1 MGLGLAIADEAV
13 ARPGGGSSFG
23 GGGGSHGGSSSSSRS
38 SGSSGGSSYR
48 GSSSYRSSSGG
59 GGGGGGGDIGPLGVV
74 LVVAA
79 FGLVTVVQVAVAAA
93 KNGDGWFSAMG
104 DWDPTNRDDSPGIV
118 LPSAQPW
125 PKARPTQVLLEPLRA
140 HDPNLSQ
147 ILLEDFLY
155 ELYTRAHEARSSK
168 DDLALL
174 APYLDA
180 GVRGQLASR
189 GMRKVLAVSGVIVG
203 AMQII
208 KLELRDGWAAIDVEY
223 ETNYTETYPS
233 GTGKGDLG
241 FYAKERWHFVRQLSA
256 ASRKPDETR
265 GFGCPSCGAPVEQ
278 SHTDACSY
286 CGTKHGTGD
295 FDWLCNGIVLER
307 EAGPHGQPRAFSC
320 DDEALRIYQQIG
332 LVEALRADMVACERV
347 EYTGVGGRKF
357 AQIDVGEL
365 EFGTGYA
372 PLHFFYQPLLEQ
384 TLRGGLRR
392 FPRVSLRLGHELT
405 ALRQDDEAVSVEV
418 RVVATGEYQ
427 QLRARHLLACDG
439 AHSPVRRL
447 LEVALVG
454 RRYDERWLAVSGL
467 AGEDAVR
474 VAHTRFVCDP
484 ARPAF
489 VGKGPAGDFRMEFML
504 RPDETPEEMEKPE
517 TIRRLVAP
525 FVDPARLE
533 IRRAVVY
540 RFGNAVADRW
550 QVGRVLLL
558 GDAAHQMPP
567 FMGQGLVS
575 GLRDVA
581 NVCWKLALVV
591 TRGVDPGLLA
601 SYEQERRPHVRAMAE
616 ISVKMGHVFLAQ
628 SPTLARARDLLF
640 RALDRVPR
648 ARKFIRGFEFKPGPS
663 VEAGLIFGGRRRRG
677 AAAGGYFPQPRVL
690 TPAGF
695 RARLDELLGPGF
707 AVVGQAF

>member
-1 MGLGLAIADEAV
+1 MSFDADVIILGC
-13 ARPGGGSSFG
+13 
-23 GGGGSHGGSSSSSRS
+23 
-38 SGSSGGSSYR
+38 
-48 GSSSYRSSSGG
+48 
-59 GGGGGGGDIGPLGVV
+59 GPVG
-74 LVVAA
+74 
-79 FGLVTVVQVAVAAA
+79 AVAA
-93 KNGDGWFSAMG
+93 NFLGMYG
-104 DWDPTNRDDSPGIV
+104 
-118 LPSAQPW
+118 
-125 PKARPTQVLLEPLRA
+125 LR
-140 HDPNLSQ
+140 
-147 ILLEDFLY
+147 
-155 ELYTRAHEARSSK
+155 
-168 DDLALL
+168 
-174 APYLDA
+174 
-180 GVRGQLASR
+180 
-189 GMRKVLAVSGVIVG
+189 
-203 AMQII
+203 
-208 KLELRDGWAAIDVEY
+208 
-223 ETNYTETYPS
+223 
-233 GTGKGDLG
+233 
-241 FYAKERWHFVRQLSA
+241 
-256 ASRKPDETR
+256 
-265 GFGCPSCGAPVEQ
+265 C
-278 SHTDACSY
+278 
-286 CGTKHGTGD
+286 
-295 FDWLCNGIVLER
+295 IVLER

-591 TRGVDPGLLA
+591 TRGVDPALLA

-677 AAAGGYFPQPRVL
+677 AAGGGYFPQPRVL

-707 AVVGQAF
+707 AVVGLDCDPRALVGEAAVWAALGARFVRILSKQTSLRMTDECVYDAIDESGALQAWFERHGAALAVVRPDRFVYGAASVGEAAALGRALAADLRVGDGEVGEVGGSVRVGERLPSPAFR